1 MQLCN
6 YFKLGLEQAGHLAGL
21 GLERG
26 RQHVGEELHSDGQQE
41 LHEGHHHKDQ
51 EGHQAEE
58 VGADAEEL
66 DRQRARVTGEHGFH
80 NSQRAAVGPPGEWT
94 GLHRHPRGPTLGFQK
109 TWVQGSPGRPVVRTP
124 RSHCRGHVSD
134 PWLGI
139 YHPCCVGCGQK
150 SLKRKGKAGWELTLY
165 EKWDSSPAAAATG
178 PAQGFRSCPLARQRA
193 GQDHALRTGPQRG
206 PKEACSHTL
215 HSTR

>member
-26 RQHVGEELHSDGQQE
+26 RQHVGEELHSDRQQE

-80 NSQRAAVGPPGEWT
+80 NGQGSGGGPS
-94 GLHRHPRGPTLGFQK
+94 RGADKAPQAPQGPNLGVSENLGAGAPLAGQWLGFLAPTAGGTGQIPG
-109 TWVQGSPGRPVVRTP
+109 WGSITHAVW
-124 RSHCRGHVSD
+124 D
-134 PWLGI
+134 MA
-139 YHPCCVGCGQK
+139 
-150 SLKRKGKAGWELTLY
+150 KRV
-165 EKWDSSPAAAATG
+165 
-178 PAQGFRSCPLARQRA
+178 
-193 GQDHALRTGPQRG
+193 
-206 PKEACSHTL
+206 
-215 HSTR
+215 